1 MIGGPPTLYRPQQPQ
16 QPQPQQ
22 HNDNKILDS
31 SSFDFSQSAIIKPPF
46 EEKSTSNT
54 KYTRLVIDSRDRD
67 RNLYPNP
74 NKYVINLETD
84 VLEVTSG
91 EIIIK
96 EIPLPMYLI
105 NEYNH
110 LFTIT
115 RNGTST
121 NYLLPQGNYT
131 PLTMQDT
138 LGIVLGPDFNVTYD
152 SVIDKLSITGG
163 SGEFTL
169 KFANP
174 DLALILG
181 FNVSN
186 VSTNVG
192 SLVAPYRI
200 NFTANPYV
208 VLRIG
213 QFTINNSSNP
223 VLHKSTALVSGN
235 DVRAIRTT
243 HPIKKYFNPP
253 IARLVKLDISFT
265 DYYGFPYDFQN
276 QDHRLEIMLESKK
289 ALTKYTSFV

>member
-1 MIGGPPTLYRPQQPQ
+1 MSGGPPTLYKPQQQ
-16 QPQPQQ
+16 
-22 HNDNKILDS
+22 NTDSNKILDS
-31 SSFDFSQSAIIKPPF
+31 STFDFSQTTIIKPPF

-67 RNLYPNP
+67 RTLYPNP
-74 NKYVINLETD
+74 NKYVIKLETD

-115 RNGTST
+115 RDSTSA

-138 LGIVLGPDFNVTYD
+138 LGIVLGPNFNVTYN
-152 SVIDKLSITGG
+152 SVIDKLSITLNAGG
-163 SGEFTL
+163 NFTL

-186 VSTNVG
+186 VSSDG

-200 NFTANPYV
+200 NFTANPYA

-213 QFTINNSSNP
+213 QFTINNSINP
-223 VLHKSTALVSGN
+223 VLHKSTALISGN